1 MPAKLNFF
9 KTPASVQLVSSRT
22 VPTSSGISGCY
33 KPHRQTAIPGQ
44 KSIYETFLVHKQEFF
59 MPILR
64 RYKMS
69 SLLLF
74 QFFLLQ
80 VLRSAKAVAEQ
91 SDVIV
96 SGKYNFSL
104 MSVQMCVFLTHFSTD
119 FLFNLTLRH
128 PTRLQSEKA

>member
-1 MPAKLNFF
+1 
-9 KTPASVQLVSSRT
+9 
-22 VPTSSGISGCY
+22 
-33 KPHRQTAIPGQ
+33 
-44 KSIYETFLVHKQEFF
+44 